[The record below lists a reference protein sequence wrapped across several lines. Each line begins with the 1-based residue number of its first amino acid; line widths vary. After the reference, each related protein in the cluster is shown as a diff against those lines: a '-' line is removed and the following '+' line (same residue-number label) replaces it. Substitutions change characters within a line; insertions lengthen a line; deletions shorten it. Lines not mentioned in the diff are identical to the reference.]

1 MGFDDEDD
9 EPKSNDDEEID
20 GFSSADSIPQIFRAY
35 EEEDDESANYNS
47 LIVLFYLGRRLTK
60 N

>member
-1 MGFDDEDD
+1 MMKTCNEPKSEDD
-9 EPKSNDDEEID
+9 EQID
-20 GFSSADSIPQIFRAY
+20 GFSSVNSIPQIFRAY
-35 EEEDDESANYNS
+35 EEEDDKSANYNS